1 VRNGTLEASGGTV
14 VPPGVRSPG
23 SGAPAVRGPGGV
35 AGEWMARAA
44 WPGRVAGREALPPRR
59 CFVSGPEYHDV
70 SLVGVGLPPF

>member
-1 VRNGTLEASGGTV
+1 
-14 VPPGVRSPG
+14 
-23 SGAPAVRGPGGV
+23 V

-70 SLVGVGLPPF
+70 SLVGVGLPPVLTWRSVIVSRKTLILTRRIERSG